1 MRQYSFENYD
11 MTRRNSSW
19 DEIQA
24 VFSKIVT
31 IFPAKVKEV
40 FLLYQYPAGL
50 FLLYQYPAGVFL
62 L

>member
-1 MRQYSFENYD
+1 

>member
-1 MRQYSFENYD
+1 LTIDN
-11 MTRRNSSW
+11 RRNSSW

-40 FLLYQYPAGL
+40 FLLYQYPAGMH
-50 FLLYQYPAGVFL
+50 VERVTSVVIS
-62 L
+62 